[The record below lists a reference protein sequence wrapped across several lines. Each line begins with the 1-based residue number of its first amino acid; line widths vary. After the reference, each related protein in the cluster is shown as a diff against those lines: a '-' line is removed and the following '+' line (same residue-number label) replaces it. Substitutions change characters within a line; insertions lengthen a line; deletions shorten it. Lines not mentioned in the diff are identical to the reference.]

1 MKENLLDV
9 IKCLENSL
17 HECRNPRT
25 TIQTGDRRLHKDA
38 GYYIGIENGVRAI
51 LMPSKGQT
59 PTKILYTTAEDVVK
73 AQREILDGWGFGE
86 E

>member
-17 HECRNPRT
+17 HECRNPCT
-25 TIQTGDRRLHKDA
+25 TIQPGDRRLHKDA
-38 GYYIGIENGVRAI
+38 GYYIGRVNGEIAI
-51 LMPSKGQT
+51 LMPSNGQT
-59 PTKILYTTAEDVVK
+59 PTKTIYTTMEDVVK
-73 AQREILDGWGFGE
+73 AQREILNGE

>member
-17 HECRNPRT
+17 HECRNPCT
-25 TIQTGDRRLHKDA
+25 TIQTGDRRLHQDA
-38 GYYIGIENGVRAI
+38 GYYIGIVNGEIAI
-51 LMPSKGQT
+51 LMPSNGQT
-59 PTKILYTTAEDVVK
+59 PTKIIYTTMEDVVK
-73 AQREILDGWGFGE
+73 AQREILDGE

>member
-25 TIQTGDRRLHKDA
+25 IIQQTGDRRLHKDA
-38 GYYIGIENGVRAI
+38 GYYIGIVNGEIAI
-51 LMPSKGQT
+51 LMPSNGQT

-73 AQREILDGWGFGE
+73 AQREILNGE